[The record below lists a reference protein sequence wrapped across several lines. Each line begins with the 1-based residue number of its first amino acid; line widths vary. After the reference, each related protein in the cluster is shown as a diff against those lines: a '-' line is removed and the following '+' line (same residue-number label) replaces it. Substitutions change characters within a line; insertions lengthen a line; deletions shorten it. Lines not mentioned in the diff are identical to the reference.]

1 MANLRTA
8 LSRLLVGLLICTSL
22 AVVPI
27 VSAAGIRRSNDD
39 TSVLILGGGVAGVI
53 AARTLHEHGITN
65 FTIVEAHSAYSRVT
79 FPPACLNVCVY
90 ALILCYTGE
99 LGGRLHSRTFGAP
112 GREVTLEMGA
122 LFSVTRSLHRDTD
135 AFARGPLVVSGA
147 NWVQGTQTGDGPANP
162 IWTLAKKHQLK
173 TQFND
178 WYGSISKPIMP
189 VYRVDGVT
197 HAVPTE
203 TYDYTGAVD
212 YLDVFNDSEDAYE
225 NLTVAAGARV
235 EQQLVDGTARTG
247 YNLVGAKSMTPHASA
262 SEYYQFDWE
271 YAQTPTES
279 SWIAS
284 SWVRRTRVSRD
295 AC

>member
-1 MANLRTA
+1 ME
-8 LSRLLVGLLICTSL
+8 LV
-22 AVVPI
+22 
-27 VSAAGIRRSNDD
+27 
-39 TSVLILGGGVAGVI
+39 
-53 AARTLHEHGITN
+53 
-65 FTIVEAHSAYSRVT
+65 
-79 FPPACLNVCVY
+79 
-90 ALILCYTGE
+90 GE
-99 LGGRLHSRTFGAP
+99 LGGRLHSETFGAP
-112 GREVTLEMGA
+112 GRQVTLEMGR
-122 LFSVTRSLHRDTD
+122 LFLQTSLP
-135 AFARGPLVVSGA
+135 RGRASIYSHAHISIQQTGA

-162 IWTLAKKHQLK
+162 IWTLAQKHGLK

-189 VYRVDGVT
+189 VCRVDSVM

-247 YNLVGAKSMTPHASA
+247 YILVGAKSMTPHASA

-271 YAQTPTES
+271 YAKTPTES

-284 SWVRRTRVSRD
+284 SWVRRTRMSRD
-295 AC
+295 VC